1 MPRSSGI
8 GRTGNKHKRVK
19 CASADEDNTKQE
31 RRLAALQAA
40 SAAAETAATVAAGDD
55 DAVREWLESV
65 LRKVELQ
72 AGSDELADELERRRH
87 KRFIGAGIACV
98 EAVKNRTFYLSS
110 VSLSPPA
117 HNSGAIS
124 RCLGTEQE

>member
-19 CASADEDNTKQE
+19 FASADEDKTKQE

-98 EAVKNRTFYLSS
+98 EAVKNRTFQACLS
-110 VSLSPPA
+110 LRQRTILEPFLDA
-117 HNSGAIS
+117 WD
-124 RCLGTEQE
+124 